1 MTTKFQS
8 AIVMIGDTIYF
19 CERTVEIMLDI
30 RQNNFRI
37 NQESADTFR
46 KYCEEN
52 GFSQA
57 EGFDTLI
64 KLAELDKAKTAMP
77 GRAVEIEG
85 FEKLMKDVLSAYLY
99 SLEVYNTTEER
110 IREKFSDTLNSKEK
124 TISDYQKKEAELQ
137 ESKAAAEA
145 TAQAS
150 AQAAAQAIKDMETAK
165 EQAET
170 SNKLAEER
178 SRTIASLADKLAIT
192 EEKAAGYDDLKSSE
206 EQKQREIEKLQAE
219 IASNKT
225 TYDRE
230 IDELKK
236 EHDRKIDDLNKS
248 HQSEV
253 KDLQTEL
260 ATTKKDNESAL
271 KDLQNETER
280 KISDKDKEIEAL
292 SKDHETAIR
301 ELKNEMERK
310 VSDEKKDA
318 ALSLTQAVADKEREL
333 TGQIRDLE
341 KENAKLLTK
350 IELLE
355 ERIKELTTTPQQ

>member
-1 MTTKFQS
+1 
-8 AIVMIGDTIYF
+8 
-19 CERTVEIMLDI
+19 MLDI

-170 SNKLAEER
+170 SNKLAEE
-178 SRTIASLADKLAIT
+178 
-192 EEKAAGYDDLKSSE
+192 
-206 EQKQREIEKLQAE
+206 
-219 IASNKT
+219 
-225 TYDRE
+225 
-230 IDELKK
+230 
-236 EHDRKIDDLNKS
+236 
-248 HQSEV
+248 
-253 KDLQTEL
+253 
-260 ATTKKDNESAL
+260 
-271 KDLQNETER
+271 
-280 KISDKDKEIEAL
+280 
-292 SKDHETAIR
+292 
-301 ELKNEMERK
+301 
-310 VSDEKKDA
+310 
-318 ALSLTQAVADKEREL
+318 
-333 TGQIRDLE
+333 
-341 KENAKLLTK
+341 
-350 IELLE
+350 
-355 ERIKELTTTPQQ
+355 